1 MQVGASECRGRARER
16 SCKWGVIFP
25 NPNHIKEIVMTTID
39 SARILILATDGYERS
54 ELHVPLDQLKA
65 KGADVKIAS
74 LEKRPIKS
82 WDDKDWGDTVEVD
95 LTVGEARV
103 EDFDA
108 LVIPGGQI
116 NPDLLRNEDTAVQL
130 VRDFVKSGKVV
141 AAVCHGP
148 WLLVEADA
156 LRGVKATSYASIKTD
171 MKNAGADWRD
181 EPVVTDKGIIT
192 SRKPS
197 DLDAF
202 VAKIVEEVQ
211 EGRHERRAA

>member
-1 MQVGASECRGRARER
+1 M
-16 SCKWGVIFP
+16 
-25 NPNHIKEIVMTTID
+25 KEVVMTTID

-54 ELHVPLDQLKA
+54 ELRVPLEQLKA

-74 LEKRPIKS
+74 LEKRAIKS
-82 WDDKDWGDTVEVD
+82 WDDKDWGDSVDVD
-95 LTVGEARV
+95 LTVGQARV

-116 NPDLLRNEDTAVQL
+116 NPDILRADESAVAL

-181 EPVVTDKGIIT
+181 QPVVTDRGIIT
-192 SRKPS
+192 SRQPS

>member
-1 MQVGASECRGRARER
+1 MPRLLQGTIVGHGGFDRET
-16 SCKWGVIFP
+16 P
-25 NPNHIKEIVMTTID
+25 TDIKEIVMTTID
-39 SARILILATDGYERS
+39 TARILILATDGYERS
-54 ELHVPLDQLKA
+54 ELRVPLDQLKG
-65 KGADVKIAS
+65 KGATVKIAS

-82 WDDKDWGDTVEVD
+82 WDEKDWGDTVEVD
-95 LTVGEARV
+95 LTVDQARV

-116 NPDLLRNEDTAVQL
+116 NPDLLRKEERAVQL

-156 LRGVKATSYASIKTD
+156 LRGRKATSYASIKTD

-181 EPVVTDKGIIT
+181 EAVVTDKGIIT
-192 SRKPS
+192 SRQPS

-202 VAKIVEEVQ
+202 VAKIVEEVE